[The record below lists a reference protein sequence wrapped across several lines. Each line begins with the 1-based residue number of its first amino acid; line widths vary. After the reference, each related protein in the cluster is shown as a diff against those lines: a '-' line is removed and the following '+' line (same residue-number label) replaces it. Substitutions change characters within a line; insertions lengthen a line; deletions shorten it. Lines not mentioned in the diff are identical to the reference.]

1 MRISPL
7 SRVVR
12 RSLLLRLVAPGLVLL
27 ALLATATAG
36 LQWRSMERDNIRL
49 AKTLAAFVS
58 AYLDN
63 AYGSLE
69 VFARRLPDTQGA
81 VSGEALGELLLF
93 SPTMRRLLWIDAA
106 GMVAETAPPGQAGAD
121 FPLQFDRLRGER
133 LMLSR
138 PLPSPVDGRLCVYI
152 GVRGPSGTIL
162 AGELDLGGLA
172 QQLPHMAG
180 MPDALVLAC
189 DAYGNLIVHPESRL
203 VAEQANI
210 GDSALFLAAKAGRH
224 RVVYAQGGR
233 LWLGTAGKAE
243 PGDWLVLLA
252 VPVWELVAPA
262 LYPTGLLFVF
272 MAGAFV
278 LASGLLRKELRERV
292 EEPLARFAASLPR
305 NVGGAEGSAPFAELS
320 VFEGAFDEMAR
331 ALVKNERLF
340 RSSFEQAAVGM
351 GHAAPDGRW
360 LRVNNRLCGLAGRS
374 RAELLAGS
382 LDGLADGEDREAL
395 RTGMATALAGGEAT
409 FAREAA
415 LLRPDRQ
422 ALRCALTV
430 NLVRDEAG
438 EPEYFLCVC
447 EDVTDRCRA
456 GEALLQS
463 LEDKELLLR
472 EVHHRVKN
480 NLQVVSSLLDMAGR
494 RLFDGE
500 ARRCLE
506 EVRAKVQAMSLVHAQ
521 LHSRGASGPARGI
534 DLERYVRSL
543 FRQLREIYSGDMT
556 LATSVCLEG
565 LVLGLDQA
573 VPLGLALNEALT
585 NVFKHA
591 RRDDRPGQVDIR
603 ARRETD
609 GRVCIE
615 VCDDGPGLP
624 QDLDPERTPSLGMKL
639 MFGLVRHQ
647 LKGELTFQNTP
658 EGVLVHLRF
667 RPHIVD

>member
-1 MRISPL
+1 MQPSPL
-7 SRVVR
+7 NRVVG
-12 RSLLLRLVAPGLVLL
+12 RSLLLRLVAPGLALL

-36 LQWRSMERDNIRL
+36 LQWRTMERDNIRL

-63 AYGSLE
+63 AYASLE
-69 VFARRLPDTQGA
+69 VFARRLPSDRGE
-81 VSGEALGELLLF
+81 VSGDALGELLRF

-106 GMVAETAPPGQAGAD
+106 GVVTETAPPGQAGTD
-121 FPLQFDRLRGER
+121 FPLHFDRLRGKW

-152 GVRGPSGTIL
+152 GVRGPQGAIL

-172 QQLPHMAG
+172 QQLPQLAG
-180 MPDALVLAC
+180 MPSARIMAC

-210 GDSALFLAAKAGRH
+210 GDTPLFLAAKAGRH
-224 RVVYAQGGR
+224 RLVYAQGKR
-233 LWLGTAGKAE
+233 LWLGTAGTAE
-243 PGDWLVLLA
+243 PGNWQVLLA
-252 VPVWELVAPA
+252 VPVWELVASA

-278 LASGLLRKELRERV
+278 LTSGLLRKELRARV

-305 NVGGAEGSAPFAELS
+305 SVDGPEASAPFAELS

-360 LRVNNRLCGLAGRS
+360 LRVNDRLCGLAGRD
-374 RAELLAGS
+374 RAELLALS
-382 LDGLADGEDREAL
+382 LDGLAEGEDREAL
-395 RTGMATALAGGEAT
+395 RQGMAAALAGGEAT

-415 LLRPDRQ
+415 VPRSDRL
-422 ALRCALTV
+422 ALRCNLTV

-456 GEALLQS
+456 GEALRQS

-480 NLQVVSSLLDMAGR
+480 NLQVISSLFFLQAEVTDNA
-494 RLFDGE
+494 E
-500 ARRCLE
+500 AREALLESRARVASMALVHEGLYRTGDFGRIELTDYVSRLTQQLESSIGGRGGVRFLLCLE
-506 EVRAKVQAMSLVHAQ
+506 PSHLSIEKAA
-521 LHSRGASGPARGI
+521 
-534 DLERYVRSL
+534 
-543 FRQLREIYSGDMT
+543 
-556 LATSVCLEG
+556 
-565 LVLGLDQA
+565 
-573 VPLGLALNEALT
+573 PLGLLLNELLT
-585 NVFKHA
+585 NAIKHA
-591 RRDDRPGQVDIR
+591 YVPGEAGEV
-603 ARRETD
+603 
-609 GRVCIE
+609 RVC
-615 VCDDGPGLP
+615 LS
-624 QDLDPERTPSLGMKL
+624 R
-639 MFGLVRHQ
+639 
-647 LKGELTFQNTP
+647 TP
-658 EGVLVHLRF
+658 EGFRVMVADGGKGLPEGFAVEACQTLGMQLVVNLTRQLHGALVAENQDGATF
-667 RPHIVD
+667 TLTFPV

>member
-1 MRISPL
+1 MQTSPL
-7 SRVVR
+7 SRVVG
-12 RSLLLRLVAPGLVLL
+12 RSLLMRLVAPGLALL

-36 LQWRSMERDNIRL
+36 LQWRAMERDNVRL

-81 VSGEALGELLLF
+81 ASGEALGELLFF

-133 LMLSR
+133 LLLSR

-180 MPDALVLAC
+180 IPDARVLAC

-210 GDSALFLAAKAGRH
+210 GDSPLFLAAKAGRH

-278 LASGLLRKELRERV
+278 LTSGLLRKELRERV
-292 EEPLARFAASLPR
+292 EQPLARFAASLPR
-305 NVGGAEGSAPFAELS
+305 SGDGAEGSAPFAELS
-320 VFEGAFDEMAR
+320 VFEGAFDEMAK

-360 LRVNNRLCGLAGRS
+360 LRVNDRLCGLAGRG
-374 RAELLAGS
+374 RVELLAGS

-395 RTGMATALAGGEAT
+395 RTGMATALAGGAAT
-409 FAREAA
+409 FARETA

-480 NLQVVSSLLDMAGR
+480 NLQVISSLFFLQAEVTDNAEAREALLESRARVASMALVHEGLYRTGDFGR
-494 RLFDGE
+494 IELADYVSRLTHQLESSIGGRDGVRFLLCLEPSHLSIEKAAPLGLLLNELLTNAIKHAYAPGE
-500 ARRCLE
+500 AG
-506 EVRAKVQAMSLVHAQ
+506 EVRVCLSRTPEGFRVMVADGGKGLPEGFAVEDCQTLGMQLVTN
-521 LHSRGASGPARGI
+521 LT
-534 DLERYVRSL
+534 
-543 FRQLREIYSGDMT
+543 RQLRGT
-556 LATSVCLEG
+556 LVAENQGGATF
-565 LVLGLDQA
+565 
-573 VPLGLALNEALT
+573 T
-585 NVFKHA
+585 
-591 RRDDRPGQVDIR
+591 
-603 ARRETD
+603 
-609 GRVCIE
+609 
-615 VCDDGPGLP
+615 
-624 QDLDPERTPSLGMKL
+624 
-639 MFGLVRHQ
+639 
-647 LKGELTFQNTP
+647 LTFP
-658 EGVLVHLRF
+658 V
-667 RPHIVD
+667 

>member
-1 MRISPL
+1 MRTSPL
-7 SRVVR
+7 SRVVG
-12 RSLLLRLVAPGLVLL
+12 RSLFVRLVAPGLALL

-36 LQWRSMERDNIRL
+36 LQWRAMERDNVRL
-49 AKTLAAFVS
+49 ARTLAAFVS

-81 VSGEALGELLLF
+81 ASGEALGELLLF
-93 SPTMRRLLWIDAA
+93 SPSMRRLLWIDAA
-106 GMVAETAPPGQAGAD
+106 GMVAQTAPAGQAGAD

-138 PLPSPVDGRLCVYI
+138 PLPSPMDGRLCVYL
-152 GVRGPSGTIL
+152 GVRGPKGTIL

-172 QQLPHMAG
+172 QQLPSMAG
-180 MPDALVLAC
+180 MPDARVMAC

-210 GDSALFLAAKAGRH
+210 GDSPLFLAAKAGQR

-278 LASGLLRKELRERV
+278 LTYGLLRKELRERV
-292 EEPLARFAASLPR
+292 EEPLARFAASLPKS
-305 NVGGAEGSAPFAELS
+305 VDGTEGSAPFAELS
-320 VFEGAFDEMAR
+320 VFEGAFDEMAK

-351 GHAAPDGRW
+351 GHAAPDGAW
-360 LRVNNRLCGLAGRS
+360 LRVNDRLCGLAGRG

-395 RTGMATALAGGEAT
+395 RAGMATALAGGAAT

-415 LLRPDRQ
+415 LLRPNRQ

-438 EPEYFLCVC
+438 EPEYFLCVG

-456 GEALLQS
+456 GEALRQS

-480 NLQVVSSLLDMAGR
+480 NLQVISSLFFLQAEVTDNA
-494 RLFDGE
+494 E
-500 ARRCLE
+500 AREALLESRARVTSMALVHEGLYRTGDFGRIELSDYVSRLTHQLESSIGGRGGVRFLLCLE
-506 EVRAKVQAMSLVHAQ
+506 PSHLSIEKAA
-521 LHSRGASGPARGI
+521 
-534 DLERYVRSL
+534 
-543 FRQLREIYSGDMT
+543 
-556 LATSVCLEG
+556 
-565 LVLGLDQA
+565 
-573 VPLGLALNEALT
+573 PLGLLLNELLT
-585 NVFKHA
+585 NAIKHA
-591 RRDDRPGQVDIR
+591 YGPGEAGEV
-603 ARRETD
+603 
-609 GRVCIE
+609 RVC
-615 VCDDGPGLP
+615 LS
-624 QDLDPERTPSLGMKL
+624 R
-639 MFGLVRHQ
+639 
-647 LKGELTFQNTP
+647 TP
-658 EGVLVHLRF
+658 EGFRVMVADGGRGLPEGFAVEACQTLGMQLVINLTRQLHGALVAENQGGATF
-667 RPHIVD
+667 TLTFPV